1 MDHLLIDDTTEREM
15 QRREFLRAGS
25 VIVAASA
32 VPVLLVAS
40 MPLTADARR
49 RRRGQIHSL
58 ANYRDCIGTWFYV
71 RDESWKR
78 VKLVEVREHIISDE
92 VEQFSC
98 QFRGT
103 SRSAIR
109 SGTHDV
115 RSRFL
120 GRFQLYLTAIE
131 DDGYESFSRADF
143 ALLR

>member
-1 MDHLLIDDTTEREM
+1 MEHLLIEDTTEREL
-15 QRREFLRAGS
+15 QRREFLKAGS
-25 VIVAASA
+25 IIVASGA
-32 VPVLLVAS
+32 VPALLVAG
-40 MPLTADARR
+40 MPRTADARR
-49 RRRGQIHSL
+49 LRRGQIHSL

-78 VKLVEVREHIISDE
+78 VQLIEVREHIISDE

-103 SRSAIR
+103 SRSAVR
-109 SGTHDV
+109 SGTHPI
-115 RSRFL
+115 RSRYL